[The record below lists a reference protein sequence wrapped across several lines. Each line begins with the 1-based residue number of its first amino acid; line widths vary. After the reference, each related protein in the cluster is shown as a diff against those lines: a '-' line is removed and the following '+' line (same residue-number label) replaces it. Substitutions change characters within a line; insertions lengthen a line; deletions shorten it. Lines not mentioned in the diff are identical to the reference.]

1 MAPRS
6 EIAWSHPSD
15 VGTLADEEVHIWR
28 VSVSQARSSV
38 THLSRLLDE
47 EESKRAA
54 RFHFERDRVRFIVA
68 RAGLRM
74 ILGQYLKIDPAGIEF
89 SYSAYGKPALSRAHP
104 DSVLKFNLAHSHDL
118 ALYAFSPKRELGID
132 VEHMRPEVAGDDI
145 AERFFAAA
153 EVDALRRFSAERRME
168 AFFNC
173 WTRKEAYIKARGEGL
188 TFPLGDFVVSMAPG
202 EPAGLLTVR
211 GAPQEAARWS
221 LQELNAGEGYAAAVA
236 VEGHDWRL
244 KLWEGNS
251 ILESKHYAEYT
262 D

>member
-1 MAPRS
+1 MAPSS
-6 EIAWSHPSD
+6 EIVWRHPSD
-15 VGTLADEEVHIWR
+15 VGTLADQEVHIWR
-28 VSVSQARSSV
+28 VSVSQAQSSV

-68 RAGLRM
+68 RGGLRI
-74 ILGQYLKIDPAGIEF
+74 ILGQYLKIDPAVIEF
-89 SYSAYGKPALSRAHP
+89 SYSAHGKPALSRAHS
-104 DSVLKFNLAHSHDL
+104 DSVIKFNLAHSHDL

-145 AERFFAAA
+145 AKRFFAAP
-153 EVDALRRFSAERRME
+153 EVDALRSLSAERRLE

-188 TFPLGDFVVSMAPG
+188 TFPLSNFVVSMTPG
-202 EPAGLLTVR
+202 EPASLLTVQDS
-211 GAPQEAARWS
+211 PQEAARWS
-221 LQELNAGEGYAAAVA
+221 LQELDAGEGYAASVA

-251 ILESKHYAEYT
+251 LLQSTDYADYT